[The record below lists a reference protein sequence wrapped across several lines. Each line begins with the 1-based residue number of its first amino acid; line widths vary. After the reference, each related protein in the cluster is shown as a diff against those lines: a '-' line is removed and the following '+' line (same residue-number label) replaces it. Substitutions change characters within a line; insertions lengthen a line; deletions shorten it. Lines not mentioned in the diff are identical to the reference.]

1 MQQLGR
7 SKSISDSIQ
16 MVKKEEKKDLKK
28 EAILHGAADC
38 FTKFGYDKT
47 TLDDI
52 GKSAALN
59 KASIYYYFKNKEEI
73 FSAVALQEAE
83 TYIEDLQSK
92 TNRKRGLENKIIF
105 YVTERIKKY
114 NEVVT
119 LHRLSLSNVTGVE
132 TVFNDLYRAI
142 KEREI
147 QFIQSLLE
155 KGLDN
160 KEITT
165 NLDLYDVS
173 TNLFV
178 ISDALKY
185 EALRTKQARYKGDI
199 DIANVPQKIA
209 FFIRL
214 ILKGLSYSN
223 EKK

>member
-1 MQQLGR
+1 M
-7 SKSISDSIQ
+7 I
-16 MVKKEEKKDLKK
+16 KKEVKRDLKR
-28 EAILHGAADC
+28 EAILQGAADC
-38 FTKFGYDKT
+38 FTKFGYEKT

-73 FSAVALQEAE
+73 FSEVALQEAD

-92 TNRKRGLENKIIF
+92 TNRKRGLERKIIF

-119 LHRLSLSNVTGVE
+119 LHRLSLSNVNNVE
-132 TVFNDLYRAI
+132 TIFNDLYRTI

-147 QFIQSLLE
+147 KFIQTLLE
-155 KGLDN
+155 KGRDN

-165 NLDLYDVS
+165 QIDLYDVS

-185 EALRTKQARYKGDI
+185 EALRTKKARYKGDI
-199 DIANVPQKIA
+199 DVANVPQKIA
-209 FFIRL
+209 FFIHL
-214 ILKGLSYSN
+214 ILKGLSCPN
-223 EKK
+223 DKK

>member
-1 MQQLGR
+1 M
-7 SKSISDSIQ
+7 I
-16 MVKKEEKKDLKK
+16 KKEVKKDLKR

-38 FTKFGYDKT
+38 FTKFGYEKT

-83 TYIEDLQSK
+83 TYIEELQSK
-92 TNRKRGLENKIIF
+92 TNRKRGLESKIIF

-119 LHRLSLSNVTGVE
+119 LHRLSLSNVNGVE
-132 TVFNDLYRAI
+132 TVFNELYRAI

-165 NLDLYDVS
+165 NLDLYDIF

-178 ISDALKY
+178 ISDALK
-185 EALRTKQARYKGDI
+185 
-199 DIANVPQKIA
+199 
-209 FFIRL
+209 
-214 ILKGLSYSN
+214 
-223 EKK
+223 

>member
-1 MQQLGR
+1 M
-7 SKSISDSIQ
+7 I
-16 MVKKEEKKDLKK
+16 KKEVKRDLKR
-28 EAILHGAADC
+28 EAILQGAADC
-38 FTKFGYDKT
+38 FTKFGYEKT

-73 FSAVALQEAE
+73 FSEVVLQEAD

-92 TNRKRGLENKIIF
+92 TNRKRGLERKIIF

-119 LHRLSLSNVTGVE
+119 LHRLSLSNVNNVE
-132 TVFNDLYRAI
+132 TIFNDLYRTI

-147 QFIQSLLE
+147 KFIQTLLE
-155 KGLDN
+155 KGRDN

-165 NLDLYDVS
+165 QIDLYDVS

-185 EALRTKQARYKGDI
+185 EALRTKKARYKGDI
-199 DIANVPQKIA
+199 DVANVPQKIA
-209 FFIRL
+209 FFIHL
-214 ILKGLSYSN
+214 ILKGLSCSN
-223 EKK
+223 DKK